1 MARKRL
7 KLGEILVQH
16 GALTPAALEEGLKSA
31 AAARKRLGD
40 ALIEAG
46 AAMTLRLPRP
56 WPSKLACR
64 LST

>member
-16 GALTPAALEEGLKSA
+16 GALTPDALEEGLKTA

-46 AAMTLRLPRP
+46 SCDDTAI
-56 WPSKLACR
+56 SKALA
-64 LST
+64 TAQ